1 MHTAHLI
8 HARTSF
14 PYFIVWSEDGSRFA
28 IAYNEAAIFVFDT
41 QSSEQISVLN
51 LVDNLCSGM
60 YSRIIWSPDNE
71 MIAHTHVGNG
81 RYGRRW
87 LCVSDVFGETIYLRL
102 NGGVLEPVWNETGTY
117 LYILVIET
125 NRDNINPEA
134 KSRLVRFDPKTKSI
148 EVLVDLDKTLT
159 NEIST
164 ISLTPDNTHIILND
178 RMGNPLQM
186 LAIK

>member
-1 MHTAHLI
+1 M
-8 HARTSF
+8 
-14 PYFIVWSEDGSRFA
+14 
-28 IAYNEAAIFVFDT
+28 
-41 QSSEQISVLN
+41 
-51 LVDNLCSGM
+51 
-60 YSRIIWSPDNE
+60 
-71 MIAHTHVGNG
+71 
-81 RYGRRW
+81 
-87 LCVSDVFGETIYLRL
+87 
-102 NGGVLEPVWNETGTY
+102 EPVWNETGTY